1 MLKAHDEAGRII
13 RLIGRYRDL
22 LAEAE
27 DDLLRRGIERELE
40 SLEARLRRL
49 DARRRQNIPSLIA
62 GRSDRFGFEPD

>member
-1 MLKAHDEAGRII
+1 MLKAHDETDRLL

-40 SLEARLRRL
+40 SLEGRLRRL
-49 DARRRQNIPSLIA
+49 DARRRPNIPSLIA
-62 GRSDRFGFEPD
+62 SRRSGFEPD